1 MAMEEEEFV
10 RIIGGITKQ
19 LTKTMQDT
27 VISVRKQVTEMP
39 SRSWRE
45 KKFSLAV
52 GEVAAVDF
60 QDTSPNY
67 VIFTNYS
74 DTEIMFIGSMGGL
87 SSTNFDFKVQPK
99 SRVQWLWG
107 RGLDRVYLL
116 GNGVVNVQ
124 SYEAD
129 FDPSAVVSYVY

>member
-1 MAMEEEEFV
+1 MSLQEDEFIRILDGMAKTF
-10 RIIGGITKQ
+10 TKA
-19 LTKTMQDT
+19 MQDN
-27 VISVRKQVTEMP
+27 VMSLRKQVTEMP

-45 KKFSLAV
+45 IKFPLV
-52 GEVAAVDF
+52 VNVVATVEF

-87 SSTNFDFKVQPK
+87 STTNFDFKVQPK

-107 RGLDRVYLL
+107 RGLDRIYLL